1 MFIGIAGPICSGKH
15 SIAKWLVTTRGFTL
29 LSLKGTE
36 HYGFNALHF
45 NTPKDLLFY
54 VTKNWIDNFVTCDI
68 DNHKILELYRKRP
81 FFLLLAVDSPITMRY
96 QRCIFRCRE
105 FGLTEPTLDEFII
118 ASDQNLFNANAPS
131 NEFSLSI
138 TQERETSMASDE
150 DDDYNTATSIYEIM
164 SLADICIANSYLSLP
179 PLYSYLL
186 NINITDP
193 DRLRPTWDTYFMHL
207 SDLAAS
213 RSNCMKRKVG
223 CILVK
228 NRRVIATGYNG
239 TAKGLK
245 NCNEGGCERCND
257 ALPCGK
263 DLDYCLCLHAEE
275 NALLE
280 AGKERVGEGCILYCN
295 TCPCIR
301 CSIKLIQIGV
311 TEVVYHRSYGMD
323 EKATN
328 ILKEAGVKLRQ
339 HSPPS
344 KISSLEKK
352 DIINIE
358 PMEQV

>member
-1 MFIGIAGPICSGKH
+1 
-15 SIAKWLVTTRGFTL
+15 
-29 LSLKGTE
+29 
-36 HYGFNALHF
+36 
-45 NTPKDLLFY
+45 
-54 VTKNWIDNFVTCDI
+54 
-68 DNHKILELYRKRP
+68 
-81 FFLLLAVDSPITMRY
+81 
-96 QRCIFRCRE
+96 
-105 FGLTEPTLDEFII
+105 
-118 ASDQNLFNANAPS
+118 
-131 NEFSLSI
+131 
-138 TQERETSMASDE
+138 
-150 DDDYNTATSIYEIM
+150 
-164 SLADICIANSYLSLP
+164 
-179 PLYSYLL
+179 
-186 NINITDP
+186 
-193 DRLRPTWDTYFMHL
+193 
-207 SDLAAS
+207 
-213 RSNCMKRKVG
+213 MKRKVG